1 MRFEIGDDVTAVA
14 WDMANWNRR
23 NSVRRWPRAGRALC
37 VFLTFAALM
46 ALVSAPAGAGE
57 APRPLIAYAARIAGD
72 GARTRI
78 VIDFDRKPD
87 FTLHYTADPNRIVI
101 DVPETDF
108 GFGEHDLAATGL
120 FGEIRYGRMGE
131 GASRIVMTAKKQ
143 ARAVLA
149 EVQSN
154 GEGKGFRLVIDCE
167 LVTPEAYV
175 AILNKQQWTGSEK
188 VVGGKTDRPNRE
200 TVDKK
205 PADGFV
211 VAVDAGHGGI
221 DAGAKGVSTRTE
233 EKVITLEFARTLVE
247 RLNRE
252 KGIHAFL
259 TRDKDEFISLS
270 ERVVI
275 ARQRGAQL
283 FISLHADTRKQKD
296 IRGATVYTI
305 SDKASDALAAS
316 LAERENL
323 SDGIAGIEITDEPAE
338 VTDILLDLT
347 RRETQAFSIR
357 MAETVLESFEG
368 QIGLINNPLRH
379 AGFRVLQAPDVPSVL
394 LELGF
399 LSNPRDEAL
408 LTDPEWRE
416 KVAERLAEA
425 VGKYM
430 ESAGIARGG

>member
-1 MRFEIGDDVTAVA
+1 MTADWRQKRRTFGRLLRTLGVDLVVALILIGVGLGGSHAYAED
-14 WDMANWNRR
+14 
-23 NSVRRWPRAGRALC
+23 
-37 VFLTFAALM
+37 
-46 ALVSAPAGAGE
+46 APKA
-57 APRPLIAYAARIAGD
+57 LIAYAARIAGD
-72 GARTRI
+72 DARTRM
-78 VIDFDRKPD
+78 VIDFDRKPE
-87 FTLHYTADPNRIVI
+87 FTLHYTADPNRLII
-101 DVPETDF
+101 DLPDTDF
-108 GFGEHDLAATGL
+108 GFDDADLAATGL
-120 FGEIRYGRMGE
+120 VSDVRYGRMGE
-131 GASRIVMTAKKQ
+131 GASRIVMTVNRP

-149 EVQSN
+149 EVQEN
-154 GEGKGFRLVIDCE
+154 PQGQGYRLVVDCE
-167 LVTPEAYV
+167 VVTAEAFV
-175 AILNKQQWTGSEK
+175 KLLNKQQWMGSEK
-188 VVGGKTDRPNRE
+188 VASGKSDRLSPTQE
-200 TVDKK
+200 KA
-205 PADGFV
+205 ADDVFV

-221 DAGAKGVSTRTE
+221 DAGAKGAATDVE
-233 EKVITLEFARTLVE
+233 EKVITLEFARIFVE

-252 KGIHAFL
+252 KGVRAFL
-259 TRDKDEFISLS
+259 VRDKDEFISLS

-283 FISLHADTRKQKD
+283 FISLHADTLKQKD

-323 SDGIAGIEITDEPAE
+323 SDDIAGIQIEDEASA

-357 MAETVLESFEG
+357 MAETVLDSFEG

-399 LSNPRDEAL
+399 LSNVRDEAL
-408 LTDPEWRE
+408 LTDDTWRT
-416 KVAERLAEA
+416 KVAGLLAAA

-430 ESAGIARGG
+430 ESAGVARGG

>member
-1 MRFEIGDDVTAVA
+1 MMKSCWRPIAVRIVSPFMAAILSLVLFVPPSVAEDV
-14 WDMANWNRR
+14 
-23 NSVRRWPRAGRALC
+23 
-37 VFLTFAALM
+37 
-46 ALVSAPAGAGE
+46 
-57 APRPLIAYAARIAGD
+57 PRPLLAYAARIAGD
-72 GARTRI
+72 DGRTRI

-87 FTLHYTADPNRIVI
+87 FELHYTADPNRIIVDI
-101 DVPETDF
+101 PETDF
-108 GFGEHDLAATGL
+108 GFGEQDLAATGL
-120 FGEIRYGRMGE
+120 FREIRYGRMGE
-131 GASRIVMTAKKQ
+131 GASRIVMTTKRQ

-149 EVQSN
+149 EVQEN
-154 GEGKGFRLVIDCE
+154 GEAQGFRLVIDCE
-167 LVTPEAYV
+167 VVTPEAYV
-175 AILNKQQWTGSEK
+175 KLLNTQQWTGVEK
-188 VVGGKTDRPNRE
+188 IAGGKSDRPNQPAE
-200 TVDKK
+200 EK
-205 PADGFV
+205 PAADGFV

-221 DAGAKGVSTRTE
+221 DAGAKGVKTEIE
-233 EKVITLEFARTLVE
+233 EKAITLEFARLFVD
-247 RLNRE
+247 RLNKQ
-252 KGIHAFL
+252 KGVRAFL

-283 FISLHADTRKQKD
+283 FISLHADTLKQKD

-323 SDGIAGIEITDEPAE
+323 SDGIAGIEIKDEPAE
-338 VTDILLDLT
+338 ITDILLDLT

-416 KVAERLAEA
+416 KVAERLTDA

>member
-1 MRFEIGDDVTAVA
+1 MTLV
-14 WDMANWNRR
+14 
-23 NSVRRWPRAGRALC
+23 
-37 VFLTFAALM
+37 
-46 ALVSAPAGAGE
+46 ALVCLFSASGHAQDA
-57 APRPLIAYAARIAGD
+57 AKPLIAYAARIAGD
-72 GARTRI
+72 DARTRI
-78 VIDFDRKPD
+78 VIDFDRKPE
-87 FTLHYTADPNRIVI
+87 FALHYTADPNRLII
-101 DVPETDF
+101 DLPETDF
-108 GFGEHDLAATGL
+108 GFGEADLAATGL
-120 FGEIRYGRMGE
+120 FAEIRYGRMGE
-131 GASRIVMTAKKQ
+131 GAARIVMTTRRQ

-149 EVQSN
+149 EVQEN

-167 LVTPEAYV
+167 VVTTEAY
-175 AILNKQQWTGSEK
+175 IELLNKQQWSGSEK
-188 VVGGKTDRPNRE
+188 IAGGKTDRLNQ
-200 TVDKK
+200 
-205 PADGFV
+205 PADGKTADDKAAPGAFV

-221 DAGAKGVSTRTE
+221 DAGAKGVTTKIE
-233 EKVITLEFARTLVE
+233 EKAITLEFARILVAH
-247 RLNRE
+247 LNKE
-252 KGIHAFL
+252 KGIRAFL
-259 TRDKDEFISLS
+259 IRDKDEFISLS

-283 FISLHADTRKQKD
+283 FISLHADTLRQKD

-323 SDGIAGIEITDEPAE
+323 SDGIAGIQIEDEPAE

-399 LSNPRDEAL
+399 LSNARDEML

-416 KVAERLAEA
+416 KVAALLTDA

>member
-1 MRFEIGDDVTAVA
+1 MAVISRLA
-14 WDMANWNRR
+14 A
-23 NSVRRWPRAGRALC
+23 PRTERAAKALGAI
-37 VFLTFAALM
+37 VLWLVIAAALPWSV
-46 ALVSAPAGAGE
+46 AFAQDEE
-57 APRPLIAYAARIAGD
+57 AAKPLIAYSARIAGD
-72 GARTRI
+72 DARTRM

-87 FTLHYTADPNRIVI
+87 FALHYTSDPNRIII
-101 DVPETDF
+101 DLPDTDF
-108 GFGEHDLAATGL
+108 GFSERDLPATGL
-120 FGEIRYGRMGE
+120 FSEIRYGRMGE
-131 GASRIVMTAKKQ
+131 GASRIVMTAKRQ
-143 ARAVLA
+143 AHAVLS
-149 EVQSN
+149 EVQEN

-167 LVTPEAYV
+167 VVTADAYV
-175 AILNKQQWTGSEK
+175 ELLNKQQWAGSEK
-188 VVGGKTDRPNRE
+188 VAGGKTDRPNAPDDDP
-200 TVDKK
+200 TTDK
-205 PADGFV
+205 GFV

-221 DAGAKGVSTRTE
+221 DAGAKGAVTKVE
-233 EKVITLEFARTLVE
+233 EKAVTLGFAQVLVE
-247 RLNRE
+247 RLNKE
-252 KGIHAFL
+252 KGIRAFL
-259 TRDKDEFISLS
+259 VRDKDEFISLS

-283 FISLHADTRKQKD
+283 FISLHADTLRQKD

-323 SDGIAGIEITDEPAE
+323 SDGIAGIEIEDEPAE

-368 QIGLINNPLRH
+368 QVGLINNPLRH

-399 LSNPRDEAL
+399 LSNLKDEEQ
-408 LTDPEWRE
+408 LTDPKWQA
-416 KVAERLAEA
+416 KVADLLTTA

>member
-1 MRFEIGDDVTAVA
+1 MTLV
-14 WDMANWNRR
+14 
-23 NSVRRWPRAGRALC
+23 
-37 VFLTFAALM
+37 
-46 ALVSAPAGAGE
+46 ALVCLFSASGHAQDA
-57 APRPLIAYAARIAGD
+57 AKPLIAYAARIAGD
-72 GARTRI
+72 DARTRI
-78 VIDFDRKPD
+78 VIDFDRKPE
-87 FTLHYTADPNRIVI
+87 FALHYTADPNRLII
-101 DVPETDF
+101 DLPETDF
-108 GFGEHDLAATGL
+108 GFGEADLAATGL
-120 FGEIRYGRMGE
+120 FAEIRYGRMGE
-131 GASRIVMTAKKQ
+131 GAARIVMTTRRQ

-149 EVQSN
+149 EVQEN

-167 LVTPEAYV
+167 VVTTEAY
-175 AILNKQQWTGSEK
+175 IELLNKQQWSGSEK
-188 VVGGKTDRPNRE
+188 IAGGKTDRLNQ
-200 TVDKK
+200 
-205 PADGFV
+205 PADDKTADDKAAPGAFV

-221 DAGAKGVSTRTE
+221 DAGAKGVTTKIE
-233 EKVITLEFARTLVE
+233 EKAITLEFARILVAH
-247 RLNRE
+247 LNKE
-252 KGIHAFL
+252 KGIRAFL
-259 TRDKDEFISLS
+259 IRDKDEFISLS

-283 FISLHADTRKQKD
+283 FISLHADTLRQKD

-323 SDGIAGIEITDEPAE
+323 SDGIAGIQIEDEPAE

-399 LSNPRDEAL
+399 LSNARDEML

-416 KVAERLAEA
+416 KVAALLTDA